1 MLLLPAK
8 SGITGKP
15 GGDRTRR
22 NGEFRGLGSL
32 RLAFFQSCCPG
43 PLGSKI
49 SVPVSSRAA
58 LETTRPP
65 GHSDRTLKSWG
76 GPGRPSRT
84 EDSDAGWDR
93 LGPTIGLRVA
103 AFKKF
108 ELWDLSRIAR
118 TSIARLQY
126 LRLRTSARRLPTVG
140 TRTQRPSTY
149 IPSVL
154 KCTTDERSRFPSDD
168 LFGRSKFN
176 DGTTQTARV
185 I

>member
-8 SGITGKP
+8 SGVTGKPGP
-15 GGDRTRR
+15 GGDRTR
-22 NGEFRGLGSL
+22 NGEFWGLGSL

-49 SVPVSSRAA
+49 SVPVSPRAA

-76 GPGRPSRT
+76 GPGRPSQT
-84 EDSDAGWDR
+84 EDSDAGCP
-93 LGPTIGLRVA
+93 GPARSYNWPPSRCLQEVRVMGS
-103 AFKKF
+103 K
-108 ELWDLSRIAR
+108 SHAR
-118 TSIARLQY
+118 TSIARLRY
-126 LRLRTSARRLPTVG
+126 LRLRTSARRLLTVG
-140 TRTQRPSTY
+140 TRTQRLSTY

-168 LFGRSKFN
+168 LLGEASLMMELPKRH
-176 DGTTQTARV
+176 A
-185 I
+185 